1 MYPLASSPDPG
12 TRLTCSRSRV
22 VSLSR
27 NAPNIDMSLCYT
39 RLETVYH
46 IPTPN
51 YNLSWYPN
59 LNKGNGMP
67 LHLWAAQPTQALH
80 WSDMNLSDALAAS
93 SRSMHECMRHRSQV
107 SAPSL
112 RVAG

>member
-1 MYPLASSPDPG
+1 MPQTLTSS
-12 TRLTCSRSRV
+12 
-22 VSLSR
+22 
-27 NAPNIDMSLCYT
+27 CYT
-39 RLETVYH
+39 SLETVSY

-51 YNLSWYPN
+51 YNLSWYPS

-67 LHLWAAQPTQALH
+67 LHFGGAQLTQALH
-80 WSDMNLSDALAAS
+80 WGDMNSSDALAAAS
-93 SRSMHECMRHRSQV
+93 PSMHECMRHRSQV